1 MKEFEQLWCNIL
13 SYVLGVPI
21 GKGQTGCR
29 RSGLFL
35 KKFSF
40 RTDPAKAVIGE
51 RALIIMQES
60 IIDFINQYGY
70 FGIAFLIW
78 LETIFPPIPSEV
90 ILIFSGYLIT
100 QTAMILPWAI
110 LSATIGSMAGAAVL
124 YVLGWYLGKSKLHN
138 LLSGVWGK
146 RLHFNQM
153 DLEKTERWFAR
164 YQGRAVL
171 ICRFVPIVRSLISIP
186 AGITR
191 MQPMRFF
198 SLTLLGSL
206 GWNAI
211 LILLGQSA
219 GSAWQNGLA
228 YIGWYSKIILATAA
242 IVAIYLLYRS
252 YRKKRK

>member
-1 MKEFEQLWCNIL
+1 
-13 SYVLGVPI
+13 
-21 GKGQTGCR
+21 
-29 RSGLFL
+29 
-35 KKFSF
+35 
-40 RTDPAKAVIGE
+40 
-51 RALIIMQES
+51 MQES

-110 LSATIGSMAGAAVL
+110 LSATIGSMAGAAIL
-124 YVLGWYLGKSKLHN
+124 YCLGWYLGRSKLHD

-146 RLHFNQM
+146 RLHFNQT

-164 YQGRAVL
+164 YQSRAVL

-186 AGITR
+186 AGITK
-191 MQPMRFF
+191 MQPMLFF

-206 GWNAI
+206 GWNTI

-228 YIGWYSKIILATAA
+228 YISWYSMIILTAVA

-252 YRKKRK
+252 YRKKRQ

>member
-13 SYVLGVPI
+13 SYGIRIPI
-21 GKGQTGCR
+21 REGQTGCR

-35 KKFSF
+35 KKVFISN
-40 RTDPAKAVIGE
+40 RSGRSGDWGRV
-51 RALIIMQES
+51 LIIMQES

-146 RLHFNQM
+146 RLHFNQT

-206 GWNAI
+206 GWNTI

-219 GSAWQNGLA
+219 GSVWQNGLA
-228 YIGWYSKIILATAA
+228 YIDWYSKIILATAA
-242 IVAIYLLYRS
+242 SVAIYLLYR
-252 YRKKRK
+252 